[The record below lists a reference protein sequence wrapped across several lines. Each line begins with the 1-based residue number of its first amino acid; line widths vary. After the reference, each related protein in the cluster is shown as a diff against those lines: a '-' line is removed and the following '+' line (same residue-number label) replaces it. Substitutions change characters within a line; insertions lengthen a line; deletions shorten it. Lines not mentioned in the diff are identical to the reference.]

1 MAITQCEFDFKLKVT
16 ETIPLGLDAVTDQ
29 PFIEQIDTTN
39 SSGTKTPTTSV
50 PCTQRWADTVS
61 LSGGTVTIDL
71 TALSNGN
78 LPTKDFTGLT
88 VQFIKVRNPST
99 NANNITVADGAANG
113 YLIFGDASGQV
124 TIPPGMTVMFGAVA
138 TEGLAAVS
146 ATVKNI
152 TVTGTGSQAFDIQIV
167 AG

>member
-1 MAITQCEFDFKLKVT
+1 MAITQCEFDFKLKIT
-16 ETIPLGLDAVTDQ
+16 ETIALGLDAVTDQ
-29 PFIEQIDTTN
+29 AFTRQIDTAN
-39 SSGTKTPTTSV
+39 SSGTKTPSTSV
-50 PCTQRWADTVS
+50 PCTQAYDDTIPLVA
-61 LSGGTVTIDL
+61 GTYTIDL
-71 TALSNGN
+71 TALPNGN
-78 LPTKDFTGLT
+78 LANKDLTGLT

-113 YLIFGDASGQV
+113 YLILGDASGQI
-124 TIPPGMTVMFGAVA
+124 TIPPGMSFQFGAVA

-152 TVTGTGSQAFDIQIV
+152 TVTGTGTQSFDVQIV

>member
-16 ETIPLGLDAVTDQ
+16 ETIALGLDGVTDQ
-29 PFIEQIDTTN
+29 ACVAQIAAST
-39 SSGTKTPTTSV
+39 SSGTKTPSTAV
-50 PCTQRWADTVS
+50 PCTQRWEDTVA
-61 LSGGTVTIDL
+61 LAAGTVTLDL
-71 TALSNGN
+71 TALSSGN
-78 LPTKDFTGLT
+78 LPTKDLTGLT
-88 VQFIKVRNPST
+88 VQFIKVINPST

-113 YLIFGDASGQV
+113 YLIFGDASGQI
-124 TIPPGMTVMFGAVA
+124 TIPPGMGVMFGAMV

-152 TVTGTGSQAFDIQIV
+152 TITGTGTQTFDIQIV